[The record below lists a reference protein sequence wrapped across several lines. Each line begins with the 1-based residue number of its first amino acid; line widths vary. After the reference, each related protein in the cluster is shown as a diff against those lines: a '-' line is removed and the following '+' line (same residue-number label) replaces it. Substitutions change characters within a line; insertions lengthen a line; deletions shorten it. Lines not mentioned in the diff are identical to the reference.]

1 MTDKGKVLQNS
12 HWCGVLGGWIS
23 QAGSR
28 EDVVIRLCRCWFT
41 KECTKFWSNSSGHAA
56 PREHGDYKTVQGW
69 GTIRLEAVEERS
81 PEVMRSVWEMVL
93 RSSVGSWSRGR
104 YQEVS
109 ESWLLAISNS
119 FLQLICPILFPFYR
133 HCPQTSSVQSHQCFV
148 QLQHDIPY
156 FILNS
161 SAYQSMHQMPFS
173 LPD

>member
-1 MTDKGKVLQNS
+1 MEIIQ
-12 HWCGVLGGWIS
+12 
-23 QAGSR
+23 
-28 EDVVIRLCRCWFT
+28 
-41 KECTKFWSNSSGHAA
+41 
-56 PREHGDYKTVQGW
+56 TVQGW

-81 PEVMRSVWEMVL
+81 PEVMTSVWEMVL

-133 HCPQTSSVQSHQCFV
+133 HCPQTSSVHQSHQCFV

-156 FILNS
+156 FIQFL
-161 SAYQSMHQMPFS
+161 S
-173 LPD
+173 LSKHASNALFITRLTCATTFRELWTCTPRSLSLYIDIPQVPIIYSPCPARI

>member
-1 MTDKGKVLQNS
+1 ME
-12 HWCGVLGGWIS
+12 I
-23 QAGSR
+23 
-28 EDVVIRLCRCWFT
+28 I
-41 KECTKFWSNSSGHAA
+41 
-56 PREHGDYKTVQGW
+56 KTVQGW

-173 LPD
+173 LPDWPVPLLSGSYGRVPQGPSLCTSTFLRSLSFTLRVLREFDFPKSMTSFYLDVFYLG